1 MVPVSYRLLIQYLAQ
16 AQSDLGVRRLVSC
29 VIPWRFFTSF
39 HLQTA
44 LTLCFIGI
52 LSAAPLMSLQAAET
66 AESQRH
72 VQTQFSRLKQHTLLL
87 ALGGVN
93 PVFEHNYRRLL
104 QIEAQGIG
112 SSEFTELKTMSAQ
125 IDGYWRYIASS
136 KVCVTKT
143 LSRIEIDNDEGAK
156 DPLATLDDTS
166 LGDGTT
172 ATNLPPESQSQCE
185 SRVLESA
192 NAPQML
198 SVIEQLQ
205 LLINLDTSQQWATLT
220 LDEKITPGMDEPL
233 IPEIAY
239 RLELFGYLPQHT
251 NDTLY
256 SDELVAAIKAFQWR
270 HGLDTDGVI
279 GRQTLYW
286 LNQSPMMRAELLAKN
301 TLRQQIV
308 TLGLNGNYLLIN
320 IPGFSLQ
327 LVEQGNVVLNSKV
340 IVGKPSR
347 PTPILDSLISNVVM
361 NPRWHVPRSIIRR
374 DIVPHILADAGY
386 LYEREFDMFNP
397 EGEPVEHSPAEW
409 QRIAASGFPYR
420 LVQRPGPKNALGK
433 FKFHFENSYSIY
445 LHGTSEPKLF
455 NKTNRALS
463 SGCIRV
469 ERVDELAQW
478 FKTHSVI
485 DTRLWDKLLSNDTQT
500 QWFAL
505 SNKVPV
511 HLVYLTAWLDEQG
524 QVQFRNDIYQL
535 EAEFTNSVS
544 AGFLFNP

>member
-1 MVPVSYRLLIQYLAQ
+1 M
-16 AQSDLGVRRLVSC
+16 
-29 VIPWRFFTSF
+29 
-39 HLQTA
+39 
-44 LTLCFIGI
+44 
-52 LSAAPLMSLQAAET
+52 
-66 AESQRH
+66 
-72 VQTQFSRLKQHTLLL
+72 LL
-87 ALGGVN
+87 ALAGVN

-112 SSEFTELKTMSAQ
+112 SSELSELKTMSAQ

-136 KVCVTKT
+136 KVCVIKT
-143 LSRIEIDNDEGAK
+143 ISRIEIESDEGAK
-156 DPLATLDDTS
+156 DPLATLDETS
-166 LGDGTT
+166 LGDDTT
-172 ATNLPPESQSQCE
+172 AINLPRESQSECE

-192 NAPQML
+192 NSTQML

-233 IPEIAY
+233 IPEIAS
-239 RLELFGYLPQHT
+239 RLELLGYLSQHT
-251 NDTLY
+251 THTLY
-256 SDELVAAIKAFQWR
+256 SDDLVAAIEAFQWR
-270 HGLDTDGVI
+270 HGLDPDGVI

-286 LNQSPMMRAELLAKN
+286 LNQSPMMRAKLLAKN

-308 TLGLNGNYLLIN
+308 NLELSGNYLLIN

-327 LVEQGNVVLNSKV
+327 LVEQGHVILNSKV

-386 LYEREFDMFNP
+386 LSEREFDMYNS
-397 EGEPVEHSPAEW
+397 EGKPVVHSPEEW

-433 FKFHFENSYSIY
+433 FKFHFENSYSVY

-469 ERVDELAQW
+469 EKVDELAQW
-478 FKTHSVI
+478 FKTHFVI
-485 DTRLWDKLLSNDTQT
+485 DKRLWDRLLSNDAQT

-511 HLVYLTAWLDEQG
+511 HLVYFTAWLDEQG
-524 QVQFRNDIYQL
+524 QVQYRNDIYQL

-544 AGFLFNP
+544 ADIFFTP